1 MTPSLSLTL
10 TVREADGFLRRSFP
24 CTATVWADA
33 GTWRPN
39 APVRLLESDGAERP
53 CQIDL
58 RQTWDDGSVCE
69 ADVAF
74 APFLEPYETRC
85 YALEVGGDP
94 ARVQVRNPISVEDE
108 PDQVIVRQGVVAYA
122 IRKSGFNL
130 VDAVVFQ
137 DKAFLKSGARGPVLV
152 LKDGSELVPE
162 GRVAIAPERKGPW
175 MGRLRVEGAYP
186 GGFGFVTH
194 LTFVSSKSWYLAEHR
209 ITSGDCSR
217 IQGLCIE
224 THFDLPEG
232 PLSSAFGARVRHDG
246 TPTSW
251 VVFTDGACTI
261 DIAVLDAWTP
271 GGAVRCEVGADG
283 LFRVRDP
290 LIEGLS
296 RHYVHV
302 LHGPPDDVKNTPAPA
317 MAAELHCVQSNAKVT
332 TS

>member
-1 MTPSLSLTL
+1 MPLLSLTL

-33 GTWRPN
+33 NIWHPQV
-39 APVRLLESDGAERP
+39 PVRLLESDGTERP
-53 CQIDL
+53 CQIDFC
-58 RQTWDDGSVCE
+58 QMWNDGSVRKAE
-69 ADVAF
+69 VTF
-74 APFLEPYETRC
+74 APFLESYETR
-85 YALEVGGDP
+85 YYTLEIGGEP
-94 ARVQVRNPISVEDE
+94 AKAQVRNPISVEE
-108 PDQVIVRQGVVAYA
+108 LADQVIVRQGVVAYV
-122 IRKSGFNL
+122 IRKTGFNF
-130 VDAVVFQ
+130 VDSVVFQ

-152 LKDGSELVPE
+152 LKDGAELLPE
-162 GRVAIAPERKGPW
+162 GPVAITPESRGPW
-175 MGRLRVEGAYP
+175 AGRLRVAGTYP

-209 ITSGDCSR
+209 ITSGDLSR
-217 IQGLCIE
+217 IHGLNIE
-224 THFDLPEG
+224 THFDLPDA

-251 VVFTDGACTI
+251 VVFTDGTYTI
-261 DIAVLDAWTP
+261 DIALLNAWTP

-283 LFRVRDP
+283 LFLARDP
-290 LIEGLS
+290 LADGLS

-317 MAAELHCVQSNAKVT
+317 MAAELRCFQSNSKVT